1 MSGGLATVS
10 HWLVMALLI
19 NAGTPAFTATGVGAF
34 VGSIVNYFLQ
44 RNLTFQSKTPHR
56 IALLRYNF
64 VCLQTW
70 ITNLLIFYL
79 LHHIAL
85 LNTAYSQLL
94 TTFTVSLL
102 SYFLYKRV
110 VFYDH

>member
-10 HWLVMALLI
+10 HWLVMALMI
-19 NAGTPAFTATGVGAF
+19 KTGTPAFTATGVGAF

-56 IALLRYNF
+56 IALLRYAF

-70 ITNLLIFYL
+70 ITNLLFFYL

-85 LNTAYSQLL
+85 LNTVYSQVL
-94 TTFTVSLL
+94 TTITVSLL